1 MPSSLIDTYR
11 FMAAYNRLA
20 NERLYAAC
28 ARLGDAERKATR
40 PAFFKSIHGTLNH
53 IMVGDGVWMTRF
65 GGGEAPSTGLDAI
78 LFEDFG
84 ELRAARIAKD
94 AEIEAFAEGLTDAFL
109 ESAIRYVN
117 NEGVAF
123 ADPAALCVTH
133 FFNHQTHHRGQV
145 HDMLS
150 QTEVPPPSLDLHR
163 VLRPAPD

>member
-1 MPSSLIDTYR
+1 MTTPLIENYQR
-11 FMAAYNRLA
+11 LAAYNRLA

-28 ARLGDAERKATR
+28 ARLGDSERKAIR

-53 IMVGDGVWMTRF
+53 IMVGDGIWMTRF
-65 GGGEAPSTGLDAI
+65 GGGEAPSTGLDAT

-84 ELRAARIAKD
+84 DLHAARIAKD
-94 AEIEAFAEGLTDAFL
+94 AEIEAFAAGLTEGVL
-109 ESAIRYVN
+109 EGSIRYVN
-117 NEGVAF
+117 NEGVMF
-123 ADPAALCVTH
+123 DDPMALCVTH

>member
-1 MPSSLIDTYR
+1 MATSLIENYQR
-11 FMAAYNRLA
+11 MAAYNRLA

-28 ARLGDAERKATR
+28 ARLGEAERKATR
-40 PAFFKSIHGTLNH
+40 PAFVKSIHGTLNH

-133 FFNHQTHHRGQV
+133 FFNHQTHHRGQA
-145 HDMLS
+145 HRDYNRRAALLS
-150 QTEVPPPSLDLHR
+150 
-163 VLRPAPD
+163 